1 MRVLRIASIR
11 GRLVVWYLAVLAILL
26 VALGVAQSILLSSY
40 LISQQG
46 RGMRQAAASELAV
59 LGPCFV
65 SSAAKLDLHAQTL
78 ARLLG
83 ARDTAVKIVSPIGET
98 LADHGFGPPG
108 HTRPLTLSAA
118 TIASLILQAE
128 PPASPS
134 ASGLKVPSCKELA
147 EQPQPQDSSHDT
159 SHLSMRSG
167 DLLLMALPLGPP
179 QTPVG
184 YAILGHSLYAANA
197 TLNRV
202 RIVFGLGA
210 LIALV
215 LAAVVALPIINRALR
230 PLRRV
235 AETAEAIAG
244 GDLQQRADLAVSS
257 DEVGRLGRAFD
268 VMVDHLMQALTSAT
282 ESEERMRQFLADAS
296 HELRTP
302 LTALRGTADVL
313 LRQGPSDDPEVDA
326 GLVAIHE
333 ETVRLS
339 RLVNDLLTLS
349 RIDTGQESQP
359 LSVALRPFLE
369 DFVAR
374 YGMAW
379 PDRTIDVD
387 LDAVDGATALVD
399 RDALVR
405 ILTNLVDNAT
415 RYSRAEA
422 PVTLSVAERDGMV
435 DVAVQDEGPGLSAED
450 AGHMFDRFY
459 RGSRSRSRRSG
470 GSGLGLAIVQALVQQ
485 SRGKIS
491 VETAPDTGTRVTVTL
506 PQGRDTDQ

>member
-1 MRVLRIASIR
+1 
-11 GRLVVWYLAVLAILL
+11 
-26 VALGVAQSILLSSY
+26 
-40 LISQQG
+40 
-46 RGMRQAAASELAV
+46 MRQAAASELTL
-59 LGPCFV
+59 LGPCYV
-65 SSAAKLDLHAQTL
+65 SSATKLDRNAQTL

-83 ARDTAVKIVSPIGET
+83 ARDTAVKVVNPVGET

-108 HTRPLTLSAA
+108 NTRPLTLSAA
-118 TIASLILQAE
+118 TIARLVSQAE

-147 EQPQPQDSSHDT
+147 TQPQPQDAEHDT
-159 SHLSMRSG
+159 AHLSLRSG
-167 DLLLMALPLGPP
+167 DLLLVALPLGPP
-179 QTPVG
+179 QSPAG

-215 LAAVVALPIINRALR
+215 LAAAVALPIINRALR

-235 AETAEAIAG
+235 ALTAEGIAS
-244 GDLQQRADLAVSS
+244 GDLQQRANLAVSS

-268 VMVDHLMQALTSAT
+268 VMVDHLMQAVTSAT
-282 ESEERMRQFLADAS
+282 ESEARMRQFLADAS

-313 LRQGPSDDPEVDA
+313 LRQGPSENPEVDA

-333 ETVRLS
+333 EAVRLS
-339 RLVNDLLTLS
+339 RLVNDLLTLT
-349 RIDTGQESQP
+349 RIDAGHPTQP
-359 LSVALRPFLE
+359 QSVALRPFLA
-369 DFVAR
+369 DFVTR
-374 YGMAW
+374 YAVAW

-387 LDAVDGATALVD
+387 LDAVDGTAALVD

-405 ILTNLVDNAT
+405 ILTNLVDNAA
-415 RYSRAEA
+415 RYSRPEA
-422 PVTLSVAERDGMV
+422 PVTLSVAESDGTV
-435 DVAVQDEGPGLSAED
+435 AVAVQDSGPGLAADD
-450 AGHMFDRFY
+450 ARHMFDRFY

-485 SRGKIS
+485 YHGRIA
-491 VETAPDTGTRVTVTL
+491 VETAPESGTRVTVTL
-506 PQGRDTDQ
+506 PWETDLVNR